1 MPPAEKAPSEL
12 SLLCAEIDELYR
24 RQAEAGVEGLSRDL
38 AVGLLRWAGAAA
50 WAVRGGGA
58 VNAYDREDAAQ
69 NAFVAIQK
77 NLASYRQVEPFH
89 AWAMRIIANKVTDI
103 LRRKAVRGELTPAPE
118 EPEGG
123 WADPGDSDERPD
135 QAALRSDDLAR
146 VREICDELGERDTNR
161 AFRLRYVCGL
171 KLAEVAPL
179 LGCSTAQAHKLAERG
194 LLEVREKMG
203 RAPR

>member
-1 MPPAEKAPSEL
+1 MPPAEKVQSEL

-24 RQAEAGVEGLSRDL
+24 RQAEAGVEGLSREL

-58 VNAYDREDAAQ
+58 INAYDREDAAQ

-89 AWAMRIIANKVTDI
+89 AWAMKIIANKVTDI
-103 LRRKAVRGELTPAPE
+103 LRRKAVRGEMAPPPV

-123 WADPGDSDERPD
+123 WAGEGGDEERPD
-135 QAALRSDDLAR
+135 RAALRSDDLAR
-146 VREICDELGERDTNR
+146 VREVCDALGERETNR
-161 AFRLRYVCGL
+161 AFKLRYVCGL
-171 KLAEVAPL
+171 KLAEIAPI

-194 LLEVREKMG
+194 REEIREKIG
-203 RAPR
+203 EAPR